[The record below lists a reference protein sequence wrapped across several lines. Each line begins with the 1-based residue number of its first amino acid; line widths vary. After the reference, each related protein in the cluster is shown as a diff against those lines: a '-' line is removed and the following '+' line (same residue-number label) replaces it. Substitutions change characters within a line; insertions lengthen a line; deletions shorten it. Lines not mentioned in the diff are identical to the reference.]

1 MKTFTMRVL
10 GVVAAIS
17 LLGLVMAYLAG
28 FFESKI
34 VTEPVDAKH
43 ANVSGDIITVET
55 VNEPI
60 IEQATG
66 TIRAKNET
74 VISARIMAT
83 IASLNVRAGDTVEA
97 GDVLATLDS
106 RELEARLDQQQE
118 AVAAA
123 RARLSEAESNYNR
136 VAPLVAKGVA
146 TQAEFDRA
154 EAALST
160 AQAELAGAMRA
171 TDEANTAL
179 SYTTLTAPFA
189 GRVIDR
195 FADPGDT
202 AIAGTP
208 LLRIYDPEQLRLE
221 ANVRESLASRLERGQ
236 PLVARI
242 DALDQQF
249 EVTVD
254 EIVPSADPGS
264 RSFVVK
270 VNLPTRPNLYPGMF
284 GRLLI
289 RTGRRET
296 LYVPQQAIAQFGQ
309 LNFVHLVTDQGVVR
323 RYIRTGRAA
332 KDQVEVLSGLKPGE
346 KIVAKS
352 KDDDAG

>member
-1 MKTFTMRVL
+1 MMKLLTRRVL
-10 GVVAAIS
+10 GVITAIG

-28 FFESKI
+28 FFERKI
-34 VTEPVDAKH
+34 ATEPVTIEHTDPP
-43 ANVSGDIITVET
+43 GDIITVKT
-55 VNEPI
+55 ITEPI

-74 VISARIMAT
+74 VVSARIMAT
-83 IASLNVRAGDTVEA
+83 IASLNVRAGDTVDA
-97 GDVLATLDS
+97 GNILATLDS
-106 RELEARLDQQQE
+106 RELEARLEQRQQ
-118 AVAAA
+118 AATGA
-123 RARLSEAESNYNR
+123 RARLNEAESNYNR
-136 VAPLVAKGVA
+136 IAPLVAKGVA

-154 EAALST
+154 EAALRA

-189 GRVIDR
+189 GRIIDR

-208 LLRIYDPEQLRLE
+208 LLRLYDPEQLRLE
-221 ANVRESLASRLERGQ
+221 ANVRESLASQLKRGQ

-270 VNLPTRPNLYPGMF
+270 VNLPTQPNLYPGMF

-289 RTGRRET
+289 RTGRRKT
-296 LYVPQQAIAQFGQ
+296 VYIPQQAIAQFGQ
-309 LNFVHLVTDQGVVR
+309 LEFVQLLTDQGVVR
-323 RYIRTGRAA
+323 RYIRTGRAV
-332 KDQVEVLSGLKPGE
+332 KGQVEVLSGLQPGE
-346 KIVAKS
+346 QLVATGKG
-352 KDDDAG
+352 DEG